1 MILEYIHAALGRAQY
16 EIIEDEEPF
25 YGEIPDLPGVWATGK
40 TLEDCR
46 QKLKEVLD
54 GWIIIHLRRGLP
66 IPALGEYTIEE
77 MTGLDSIVRA

>member
-1 MILEYIHAALGRAQY
+1 MILEYIHAALDRAQY

-54 GWIIIHLRRGLP
+54 GWIIIHLQRGLP

-77 MTGLDSIVRA
+77 MTGLDFIVRA